1 MIYSIDQ
8 ECSSAEE
15 FMNFF
20 STALFLKPRHIFDAY
35 GIGMNG
41 YIFRGQSDSSW
52 PLLASV
58 FRPGNPLQNFTPQTA
73 GEPDSESFDHIMHLG
88 WQLHAELR
96 AVFIFLETADKLG
109 IETPLEY
116 SNLKEHRD
124 LIHDALNSKQT
135 KYDTPFPSHR
145 ILNEMALA
153 QHHGVPSR
161 LLDWT
166 ESPFVASFFAA
177 YKASTLAEE
186 SERVRSE
193 KISVIFLN
201 TDRLR
206 NDESDVS
213 IVNAPRRSNTFL
225 RVQKGL
231 FTYIPKANQYFIDNK
246 KWPSLE
252 DLNELWEGKHINLN
266 RITLPSSQANN
277 LLKQLYQHGIT
288 QSSLMPSLDNV
299 AKSFKY
305 NKELFKR

>member
-1 MIYSIDQ
+1 MTYSIDE
-8 ECSSAEE
+8 ECQSAEE
-15 FMNFF
+15 FVEFF
-20 STALFLKPRHIFDAY
+20 SKALFLKPRHVFDAY

-41 YIFRGQSDSSW
+41 FIFRGQSDSKW
-52 PLLASV
+52 PLLSSV
-58 FRPGNPLQNFTPQTA
+58 FRPGNPLQDYTPQTA
-73 GEPDSESFDHIMHLG
+73 GIPADENFDPKRHLG
-88 WQLHAELR
+88 WHLHAELR
-96 AVFIFLETADKLG
+96 AVFIFLEAADKLG

-124 LIHDALNSKQT
+124 LINDALNSREAN
-135 KYDTPFPSHR
+135 YDIPFPSHR

-153 QHHGVPSR
+153 QHHRIPTR

-166 ESPFVASFFAA
+166 ESPFVAAYFAA
-177 YKASTLAEE
+177 FNASTLVNEP
-186 SERVRSE
+186 E
-193 KISVIFLN
+193 KVNSDKITVIFIN
-201 TDRLR
+201 TDKLR
-206 NDESDVS
+206 DDESNIS

-252 DLNELWEGKHINLN
+252 DVLEINGTTTVNLN
-266 RITLPSSQANN
+266 RVTLPSSQANQ

-305 NKELFKR
+305 TKRLFK